1 MSTKTRDKKLTHLRI
16 VQKHELARDGGG
28 GPPSIIDDGDGGDDD
43 GDDDDDYDG
52 YDEREVDDCPEIEGY
67 ELRVGDVIRCRPYRG
82 IPGMPRFCA
91 QGDDVEFTIGR
102 IESTRLGGNQRYQI
116 TLVLWAVELHE
127 VLYVRDKDIVN
138 LVRRER
144 QQVVGP
150 TVVHAIARVL
160 PEVRRLPA
168 PRKELPPG

>member
-1 MSTKTRDKKLTHLRI
+1 MSTKTRDKTPTHLRI

-43 GDDDDDYDG
+43 GDDDDYDG
-52 YDEREVDDCPEIEGY
+52 YDEREVELDCPEIEGY

-82 IPGMPRFCA
+82 IPNMPRFCA

-102 IESTRLGGNQRYQI
+102 IEPTRLGGNQRYHI
-116 TLVLWAVELHE
+116 TMVLMAVELHE
-127 VLYVRDKDIVN
+127 VLYVGEKDVVN

-144 QQVVGP
+144 QQVAGP
-150 TVVHAIARVL
+150 AVVRATAVLL

>member
-1 MSTKTRDKKLTHLRI
+1 MTVKTRDKKPTHLRI
-16 VQKHELARDGGG
+16 VKKHELARGGG

-52 YDEREVDDCPEIEGY
+52 YDEREVGPDCSEIEGY

-82 IPGMPRFCA
+82 IPDMPRFCA
-91 QGDDVEFTIGR
+91 QGNEVEFTIGR
-102 IESTRLGGNQRYQI
+102 IESTRLGGNQRYHI
-116 TLVLWAVELHE
+116 TMVLMAVELHE
-127 VLYVRDKDIVN
+127 VLYVGEKDVVN

-144 QQVVGP
+144 QQVASP
-150 TVVHAIARVL
+150 TVVRAKAVLL